1 MKFRCERDTL
11 ITALNRA
18 GRAVTTKAGPV
29 VGLSGVLLELS
40 GDSLSVTG
48 SDVDLTIADRV
59 TVSGSEN
66 GSALVQARLLT
77 DIVRSLDLGAV
88 DVEFDDGVLSVR
100 AGRSEF
106 SLRTMPASD
115 FPRIPLLGEAT
126 VTVDGQA
133 LVGGLR
139 QVVSAAGRDES
150 RPVLTGVLLTA
161 FGGGLRLV
169 ATDSYRLAQR
179 DIASVSM
186 EVGDKGVLM
195 PSRALEEVARLVV
208 DDVRVGVQ
216 LDENTVLFEVGET
229 RLSAR
234 LINGDFPSYE
244 GLIPTDHPNRLVTDR
259 KTLLDAIRRVRLL
272 ALAQVPMRV
281 SMQGGGMTLSAR
293 AQDVGEAT
301 EEVAAS
307 YEGEDL
313 VIAFNA
319 QYLHDGV
326 EALDCEQI
334 VLLTADKLKPALLR
348 SPTEDDF
355 LYVLMPLRIT

>member
-1 MKFRCERDTL
+1 MKFKCERDTL
-11 ITALNRA
+11 ISALSRA
-18 GRAVTTKAGPV
+18 GRAVTTKVGSVA
-29 VGLSGVLLELS
+29 GLSGVLLELS

-48 SDVDLTIADRV
+48 SDVDLTISDRI
-59 TVSGSEN
+59 TVGGGEN

-88 DVEFDDGVLSVR
+88 EVEFDDQVLKVR

-115 FPRIPLLGEAT
+115 FPRIRLLGEAT
-126 VTVDGQA
+126 VTVDGEA

-161 FGGGLRLV
+161 FGGGLRVV

-179 DIASVSM
+179 DLTSVSM
-186 EVGDKGVLM
+186 EVGDKGVLV

-208 DDVRVGVQ
+208 GDVRVGVQ

-244 GLIPTDHPNRLVTDR
+244 GLIPTDHPNRLVVDR
-259 KTLLDAIRRVRLL
+259 KALLDAIRRVRLL

-281 SMQGGGMTLSAR
+281 SMQAGGLTLSAR

-319 QYLHDGV
+319 EYLHDGV
-326 EALDCEQI
+326 EALDCEDI

-348 SPTEDDF
+348 SPDEDNF

>member
-1 MKFRCERDTL
+1 MKFKCERDTL
-11 ITALNRA
+11 ISALSRA
-18 GRAVTTKAGPV
+18 GRAVTTKVGPV

-48 SDVDLTIADRV
+48 SDLDLTIADRV

-66 GSALVQARLLT
+66 GAALVQARLLT

-88 DVEFDDGVLSVR
+88 EVEFDEEALKVR

-106 SLRTMPASD
+106 TLRTMPATD

-126 VTVDGQA
+126 VSVDGQM

-161 FGGGLRLV
+161 LGGGLRVV

-179 DIASVSM
+179 DLTSLSM
-186 EVGDKGVLM
+186 EVGDKGVLV

-208 DDVRVGVQ
+208 GDVRVGVQ

-244 GLIPTDHPNRLVTDR
+244 GLIPTDHPNRLVADR
-259 KTLLDAIRRVRLL
+259 KTVLDAIRRVRLL

-281 SMQGGGMTLSAR
+281 SMQSGGMTLSAR
-293 AQDVGEAT
+293 TQDVGEAT
-301 EEVAAS
+301 EELAAS

-313 VIAFNA
+313 EIAFNA
-319 QYLHDGV
+319 EYFHDGV
-326 EALDCEQI
+326 DALDGDDI

-348 SPTEDDF
+348 SPDEDNF

>member
-1 MKFRCERDTL
+1 MKFKCERDTL
-11 ITALNRA
+11 ISALSRA
-18 GRAVTTKAGPV
+18 GRAVTAKVGPV
-29 VGLSGVLLELS
+29 VGLSGVLLELT

-59 TVSGSEN
+59 TVTGGEN
-66 GSALVQARLLT
+66 GAALVQARLLT

-88 DVEFDDGVLSVR
+88 EVEFDEQGLKVR
-100 AGRSEF
+100 SGRSEF
-106 SLRTMPASD
+106 SLRTMPESD

-126 VTVDGQA
+126 VTVDGQT

-150 RPVLTGVLLTA
+150 RPVLTGVLLTP
-161 FGGGLRLV
+161 FGGGLRVV

-179 DIASVSM
+179 DLDSVSM
-186 EVGDKGVLM
+186 EVGDKGVLV

-208 DDVRVGVQ
+208 GDVRVGVQ
-216 LDENTVLFEVGET
+216 LDESTVLFEVGAT

-244 GLIPTDHPNRLVTDR
+244 GLIPTDHPNRLVADR

-281 SMQGGGMTLSAR
+281 SMTAGALTLSAT

-301 EEVAAS
+301 EEMAAS

-326 EALDCEQI
+326 EALDGDEI
-334 VLLTADKLKPALLR
+334 LLYTADKLKPALLR
-348 SPTEDDF
+348 SPEREDF